1 MNYFIFALCCF
12 YAGVC
17 FSLLVAIYMAL
28 GELQAMQARWAARKP
43 RLMAC
48 YNSR

>member
-17 FSLLVAIYMAL
+17 FSLMAAIFLAWS
-28 GELQAMQARWAARKP
+28 ELQAMQARRLARKP